1 MDMEAGNY
9 EILIT
14 DDHPI
19 VLEGIKKI
27 ALMLD
32 GVKCDGINEVEKLEE
47 CFSERPPYDM
57 YILDLEFPKA
67 DGFSVIRF
75 LREKAPDSRILIYT
89 MHEEPWMLAKLINAD
104 IDGLVSKNADI
115 TDLQQAISALRNG
128 ETYFNAVFLD
138 MMQRG
143 KDFYIDSKKNGPHL
157 SFREMEVLSYIVKGF
172 SNRQISEM
180 IFLSENTI
188 KTYRRRLMI
197 KVGAKNAADLAF
209 KGKSLI
215 EGNSYILK

>member
-1 MDMEAGNY
+1 MEAGSY

-27 ALMLD
+27 ALMME
-32 GVKCDGINEVEKLEE
+32 GVKCDGIGEVEKLEE
-47 CFSERPPYDM
+47 RFAERPPYDM

-67 DGFSVIRF
+67 DGFSVIRL

-89 MHEEPWMLAKLINAD
+89 MHEEPWMLAKLIDAD
-104 IDGLVSKNADI
+104 IDGLVSKNAA
-115 TDLQQAISALRNG
+115 LSELEKAISALRSG
-128 ETYFNAVFLD
+128 ETYFNSVFLD

-143 KDFYIDSKKNGPHL
+143 KDFYINPQKNGPHL
-157 SFREMEVLSYIVKGF
+157 SCRELEVLSYIVKGF
-172 SNRQISEM
+172 STKQISDLV
-180 IFLSENTI
+180 FLSENTI

-215 EGNSYILK
+215 EGNHCLLK

>member
-1 MDMEAGNY
+1 MEAGSY

-27 ALMLD
+27 ALMME
-32 GVKCDGINEVEKLEE
+32 GVKCDGIGEVEKLEE
-47 CFSERPPYDM
+47 RFSERPPYDM

-67 DGFSVIRF
+67 DGFSVIRL

-89 MHEEPWMLAKLINAD
+89 MHEEPWMLAKLIDAD
-104 IDGLVSKNADI
+104 IDGLVSKNAA
-115 TDLQQAISALRNG
+115 LSELEKAISALRSG
-128 ETYFNAVFLD
+128 ETYFNSVFLD

-143 KDFYIDSKKNGPHL
+143 KDFYINPEKNGPHL
-157 SFREMEVLSYIVKGF
+157 SSRELEVLSYIVKGF
-172 SNRQISEM
+172 STKQISDL

-215 EGNSYILK
+215 EGNPSLLK

>member
-1 MDMEAGNY
+1 MEAGSY

-27 ALMLD
+27 ALMME
-32 GVKCDGINEVEKLEE
+32 GVKCDGIGEVEKLEE
-47 CFSERPPYDM
+47 RFSERPPYDM

-67 DGFSVIRF
+67 DGFSVIRL

-89 MHEEPWMLAKLINAD
+89 MHEEPWMLAKLIDAD
-104 IDGLVSKNADI
+104 IDGLVSKNAA
-115 TDLQQAISALRNG
+115 LSELEKAISALRSG
-128 ETYFNAVFLD
+128 ETYFNSVFLD

-143 KDFYIDSKKNGPHL
+143 KDFYINPEKNGPHL
-157 SFREMEVLSYIVKGF
+157 SSREMEVLSYIVKGF
-172 SNRQISEM
+172 STKQISDL

-215 EGNSYILK
+215 EGNHSLLK

>member
-1 MDMEAGNY
+1 MEAGSY

-27 ALMLD
+27 ALMME
-32 GVKCDGINEVEKLEE
+32 GVKCDGIGEVEKLEE
-47 CFSERPPYDM
+47 RFSERPPYDM

-67 DGFSVIRF
+67 DGFSVIRL

-89 MHEEPWMLAKLINAD
+89 MHEEPWMLAKLIDAD
-104 IDGLVSKNADI
+104 IDGLVSKNAA
-115 TDLQQAISALRNG
+115 LSELEKAISALRSG
-128 ETYFNAVFLD
+128 ETYFNSVFLD

-143 KDFYIDSKKNGPHL
+143 KDFYINPQKNGPHL
-157 SFREMEVLSYIVKGF
+157 SSRELEVLSYIVKGF
-172 SNRQISEM
+172 STKQISDL

-215 EGNSYILK
+215 EGNHSLLK

>member
-1 MDMEAGNY
+1 MEAGSY

-27 ALMLD
+27 ALMME
-32 GVKCDGINEVEKLEE
+32 GVKCDGIGEVEKLEE
-47 CFSERPPYDM
+47 RFSERPPYDM

-67 DGFSVIRF
+67 DGFSVIRL

-89 MHEEPWMLAKLINAD
+89 MHEEPWMLAKLIDAD
-104 IDGLVSKNADI
+104 IDGLVSKNAA
-115 TDLQQAISALRNG
+115 LSELEKAISALRSG
-128 ETYFNAVFLD
+128 ETYFNSVFLD

-143 KDFYIDSKKNGPHL
+143 KDFYINPEKNGPHL
-157 SFREMEVLSYIVKGF
+157 SSRELEVLSYIVKGF
-172 SNRQISEM
+172 STKQISDL

-215 EGNSYILK
+215 EGNHSLLK